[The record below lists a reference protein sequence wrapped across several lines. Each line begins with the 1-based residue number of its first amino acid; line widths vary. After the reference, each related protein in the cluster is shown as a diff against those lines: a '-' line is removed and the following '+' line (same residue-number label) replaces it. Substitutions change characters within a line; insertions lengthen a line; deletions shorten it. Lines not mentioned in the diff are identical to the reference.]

1 MKKILVCVMANLIA
15 IIAIPQVKYPNTE
28 DAQLKTM
35 NENWYAY
42 YRDSTVHQLDSNEVY
57 SHISAGFIMLGGQLK
72 SVRNGDVYPQNSP
85 VTLKNG
91 AIVMTDGII
100 QMANGST
107 PLLKNDD
114 YIDMDGNI
122 RPLQGR
128 WGTLSVHPNQF

>member
-1 MKKILVCVMANLIA
+1 MKKIIVCVISNLIA
-15 IIAIPQVKYPNTE
+15 IIALPQVKYPNTE
-28 DAQLKTM
+28 DAQLKAT
-35 NENWYAY
+35 NENWFANYP
-42 YRDSTVHQLDSNEVY
+42 DSTARQLDSNEVY
-57 SHISAGFIMLGGQLK
+57 SHIRAGFIMLGGQLK

-91 AIVMTDGII
+91 AIVLTDGII

-107 PLLKNDD
+107 PLLKNED

-128 WGTLSVHPNQF
+128 WGTLSMPSN

>member
-1 MKKILVCVMANLIA
+1 MKKIFLCVITNLIA
-15 IIAIPQVKYPNTE
+15 IVALPQVKYPNTE
-28 DAQLKTM
+28 GAQLKIINKT
-35 NENWYAY
+35 WYAS
-42 YRDSTVHQLDSNEVY
+42 YRDSTVHPLDSTEVY
-57 SHISAGFIMLGGQLK
+57 SHVRAGFIMLGGQLK

-107 PLLKNDD
+107 PLLKNED

-128 WGTLSVHPNQF
+128 WGTLSMNTN